1 MMQMLLVCPLWSDG
15 QCERA
20 VNTLSSV
27 LSMVLFYRKFMK
39 DSTPWRK
46 ETMKDL

>member
-1 MMQMLLVCPLWSDG
+1 MMQMLLVCPLWSNR

-27 LSMVLFYRKFMK
+27 LSMILFYRKFMK
-39 DSTPWRK
+39 DSTPQRK

>member
-1 MMQMLLVCPLWSDG
+1 MQMLLVCPLWSDG

-27 LSMVLFYRKFMK
+27 LLMVLFYRKFMLPEIYEGFH
-39 DSTPWRK
+39 TAA
-46 ETMKDL
+46 